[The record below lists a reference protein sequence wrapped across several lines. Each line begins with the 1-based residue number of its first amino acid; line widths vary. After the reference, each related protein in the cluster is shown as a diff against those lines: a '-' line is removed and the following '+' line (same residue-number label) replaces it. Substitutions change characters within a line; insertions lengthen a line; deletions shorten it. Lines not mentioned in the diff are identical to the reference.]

1 MASGVGGLPADCVPA
16 PRPSGLLQRETK
28 VVERLETL
36 RFAEVCG
43 PSMRDCREGHDSLKE
58 GLPGKGRGAG
68 EGVSR
73 CFKACPQQTMD
84 GLWHE
89 ATGWISAAST
99 RHWPNWQAGRQ
110 ASKQIVRDAA
120 GWRVKFGI
128 IPRRKPD
135 VA

>member
-1 MASGVGGLPADCVPA
+1 MAQGSAASPPTASL
-16 PRPSGLLQRETK
+16 RPGRQAAVLRETK
-28 VVERLETL
+28 RVERLDGL
-36 RFAEVCG
+36 GFAEVCG
-43 PSMRDCREGHDSLKE
+43 PSTRDCREGRDSLKE
-58 GLPGKGRGAG
+58 GLPGKGRRAG

-73 CFKACPQQTMD
+73 CFKACPRQTMD
-84 GLWHE
+84 GLGHE

-128 IPRRKPD
+128 IPRLKPD